1 MRRKKYYLKR
11 YPHVFYMYLHG
22 RKRYG
27 FRYTYNDIKNTRHEI
42 SRRGF
47 SSLGKTVAKLDDI
60 EHQMHYR
67 CGKISYDPTLY
78 DWANSFIY
86 SNQARWKP
94 STFQAYVSVF
104 RSCIFPYLAKF
115 RVREL
120 NKTLYQRRVINPL
133 IARGLKHNTIM
144 DAHHRMV
151 AVMNAAVDDGIIA
164 RNKLTRVTIPLSTGK
179 VHKRIM
185 TEKELSMFNRQLKHE
200 DLRYQVIF
208 RVLEDTGMREGEL
221 LGLKWRDV
229 DLGKD
234 RIHIRHTRDVNG
246 YRSPKTQHSR
256 RTIGISVELG
266 GLLERYRRKQT
277 KIFNAHHA
285 AQTKDSFVITDKQA
299 YPLSNTSISRNL
311 GLILERAGLSYLKGH
326 FTAHTFRHMF
336 ASYLLNSNYPLADVS
351 RALGHANPQ
360 ITLEIYTEKRPGK
373 VENFGKDIEK
383 LYKKR

>member
-1 MRRKKYYLKR
+1 MHKRKLYYLKR
-11 YPHVFYMYLHG
+11 YPHIFYMYLHG
-22 RKRYG
+22 QKRYG
-27 FRYTYNDIKNTRHEI
+27 FRYTYNDIKNTRREI

-47 SSLGKTVAKLDDI
+47 SSLGKAVTKLDDI

-67 CGKISYDPTLY
+67 YGRISYDPTLY

-86 SNQARWKP
+86 SNRARWKP

-120 NKTLYQRRVINPL
+120 NKTVYQRRVINPL
-133 IARGLKHNTIM
+133 IARGLKHNTIL

-151 AVMNAAVDDGIIA
+151 AVMNAAVDDGIVS
-164 RNKLTRVTIPLSTGK
+164 RNKLTRIAIPLSTGK

-185 TEKELSMFNRQLKHE
+185 TEKELALFNRQLKRE
-200 DLRYQVIF
+200 NIRYQVIF
-208 RVLEDTGMREGEL
+208 RTLEDTGMREGEL
-221 LGLKWRDV
+221 LGLQWRDV
-229 DLGKD
+229 DLGRN

-256 RTIGISVELG
+256 RTIGISVKLSK
-266 GLLERYRRKQT
+266 LLERYRRHQYT
-277 KIFNAHHA
+277 VFIAHHA
-285 AQTKDSFVITDKQA
+285 RQTRASFVVTDGKA

-311 GLILERAGLSYLKGH
+311 GLILERAGLGYLRGH

-336 ASYLLNSNYPLADVS
+336 ASYLLDSDYPLADVS

-360 ITLEIYTEKRPGK
+360 ITLEIYTEHKPGK
-373 VENFGKDIEK
+373 VENFGKQIEG
-383 LYKKR
+383 LYHS